1 MFHRS
6 VLHCRGVAA
15 TWFVALLA
23 LAAPCAVPQLAMAQ
37 QKVEIRAAYIPVA
50 TWLPA
55 WVAQDKG
62 IFAKHGLDVSMM
74 QVQNVAMLPGMVGQQ
89 FDIAP
94 VTGLDLLNAAAS
106 GLDVVA
112 VAGETV
118 ETSTNQSFQIMVR
131 PDGKIKTAKDLD
143 GKRIATPSIGAV
155 MDVATLH
162 WMKVNGGNPNSLV
175 PVEVPFPNMMDQLK
189 AGRVDA
195 VEALQPFVGQM
206 RSAGFKSLG
215 DPLLS
220 VGDPVIFPLWMAQ
233 GKWARAH
240 RDVIGKWIASLDEA
254 NTYIKANDAEARKIM
269 SKYTHL
275 PEKIAARIPLPKY
288 QFTITPQ
295 QLEVWLKVVREQGRL
310 KQDLNVNKLVVTA
323 DGR

>member
-1 MFHRS
+1 MFHRI
-6 VLHCRGVAA
+6 VAPCRGVVPAR
-15 TWFVALLA
+15 FVALLA
-23 LAAPCAVPQLAMAQ
+23 LAALCALPHAALAQ
-37 QKVEIRAAYIPVA
+37 QKVKIRAVYIPVA
-50 TWLPA
+50 TWLPV

-62 IFAKHGLDVSMM
+62 IFAKHGLDVSLM
-74 QVQNVAMLPGMVGQQ
+74 QVQNVSMLPGMVGQQ

-94 VTGLDLLNAAAS
+94 VTGPDLLNAAAS

-112 VAGETV
+112 VAGETI
-118 ETSTNQSFQIMVR
+118 ELSSNQSVQIMVR

-155 MDVATLH
+155 MHVATLH
-162 WMKVNGGNPNSLV
+162 WMNVHGGNPNSLV
-175 PVEVPFPNMMDQLK
+175 PIEVPFPNMMDQLK

-206 RSAGFKSLG
+206 RAAGFKSLG

-220 VGDPVIFPLWMAQ
+220 VGDPVLFPFWMAQ

-240 RDVIGKWIASLDEA
+240 RDVIGKWISSLDEA
-254 NTYIKANDAEARKIM
+254 NKYIKANDGDARKIM

-275 PEKIAARIPLPKY
+275 PDKIAARIPLPDY

-295 QLEVWLKVVREQGRL
+295 QLEVWLKVAQEQGRL
-310 KQDLNVNKLVVTA
+310 KQGLDVNKLVVTA
-323 DGR
+323 E